1 MSIGVLL
8 GKYLKEAIQGEPVKD
23 KDETLQALGEVP
35 KK

>member
-8 GKYLKEAIQGEPVKD
+8 GKQLKKAIQGKPVKE